1 MSMNAARVLVWVLLA
16 TCAVAASACGPL
28 YGGKAE
34 KLKPPAKKPR
44 PPETETAA
52 APIKYIDD
60 CTVNFATPAVTP
72 RPSSAARSSA
82 ETAEQKVDESIRSAD
97 PKTQLAA
104 VEGAIAAAKT
114 ALKADPYNAN
124 ATLQLARAYDRAL
137 RKGCALALIKRL
149 ATLETATSYD
159 FSKEAKAALDRVNDN
174 PKWFGG
180 YRKEAVAAAG
190 R

>member
-1 MSMNAARVLVWVLLA
+1 MNAARVLLWVSIA
-16 TCAVAASACGPL
+16 ISAAAAPACGPL

-34 KLKPPAKKPR
+34 KLKPPSKKPR
-44 PPETETAA
+44 PPEAEVTA

-72 RPSSAARSSA
+72 RASSAARSSA
-82 ETAEQKVDESIRSAD
+82 ETAEQKVDESIRAAE
-97 PKTQLAA
+97 PKAQISA
-104 VEGAIAAAKT
+104 VEGAISAAKV

-159 FSKEAKAALDRVNDN
+159 FSKEAKSALDRVSDN
-174 PKWFGG
+174 PKWFSG
-180 YRKEAVAAAG
+180 YRKEAISAAG

>member
-1 MSMNAARVLVWVLLA
+1 MPMTAARALFLVLIA
-16 TCAVAASACGPL
+16 TFASTATACGPL

-44 PPETETAA
+44 PPEADVAA

-72 RPSSAARSSA
+72 RASGAARSNA
-82 ETAEQKVDESIRSAD
+82 EAAEQKVDESIRADD
-97 PKTQLAA
+97 PKTQISA
-104 VEGAIAAAKT
+104 VEGAISAAKV

-159 FSKEAKAALDRVNDN
+159 FSKDAKAALDRVSDN
-174 PKWFGG
+174 PKWFSG
-180 YRKEAVAAAG
+180 YRKEAISAAG

>member
-1 MSMNAARVLVWVLLA
+1 MSMNAARALLWVLLA
-16 TCAVAASACGPL
+16 TFAAAACGPL

-34 KLKPPAKKPR
+34 KLKPPAKKHR
-44 PPETETAA
+44 PPEADVAA

-72 RPSSAARSSA
+72 RGNSAARSNA
-82 ETAEQKVDESIRSAD
+82 EAAEQKVDESIRAED
-97 PKTQLAA
+97 PKAQISAI
-104 VEGAIAAAKT
+104 EGAISAAKV

-137 RKGCALALIKRL
+137 RKGCALALLKRL

-159 FSKEAKAALDRVNDN
+159 FARDAKSALDRVNDN
-174 PKWFGG
+174 PKWFSG
-180 YRKEAVAAAG
+180 YRKEAISAAG

>member
-1 MSMNAARVLVWVLLA
+1 MNAARVLLWVSIA
-16 TCAVAASACGPL
+16 IGVAAAPACGPL

-44 PPETETAA
+44 PPEAEVAA

-72 RPSSAARSSA
+72 RASSAARSSA
-82 ETAEQKVDESIRSAD
+82 ETAEQKVDESIRSED
-97 PKTQLAA
+97 PKSQISAI
-104 VEGAIAAAKT
+104 EGAISAAKT

-149 ATLETATSYD
+149 AVLESATSYD
-159 FSKEAKAALDRVNDN
+159 FAREAKSALDRVNDN
-174 PKWFGG
+174 PRWFSG
-180 YRKEAVAAAG
+180 YRKEAIAAAG